1 MNKLVYLFELDSVR
15 NSDKEIV
22 KGQQVLFEEIVLNGN
37 QVVLTFNQLTD
48 SETFL
53 NLLMEEKT
61 YQCVVELFKMG
72 AIKVSLFRNYRTPS
86 QYVQDAIEKCKSG
99 RTTFLFSGIPIL
111 TGEKDLLDK
120 LELALRYNDIGIL
133 RELLKAEKDAG
144 NEPECRRITFLIH
157 YIQLILLLSSEE
169 YATNAPNTQIS
180 GSYIQYMDYVLAK
193 SDVYLK
199 KSRNGKKFT
208 EDYSKAITV
217 LKEIR
222 EQYNSEEFKS
232 GINNRSDWISKML
245 ERGETK
251 DICIAN
257 AIIDLCYNYTV
268 EESILGVSRHYNSED
283 EDSFIAD
290 FVERLDVYLQEW
302 QDGVHMFPT
311 KDIQR
316 DMQSVCSKVAWNTAV
331 RIVNNVKRK
340 NSTTEN
346 RNNETDAEPLL
357 YERNFKKEKKTWTGR
372 VVWGMSKYFLVTIAY
387 IILFGVTEIMM
398 GELEGLVENAHI
410 LSGIWYDIIF
420 SIVIFSILGSV
431 FSEVTRLPDLLES
444 FKNMGRGMVD
454 CIYLMKA
461 KKNVAY
467 KKL

>member
-1 MNKLVYLFELDSVR
+1 MEKFLE
-15 NSDKEIV
+15 V
-22 KGQQVLFEEIVLNGN
+22 K
-37 QVVLTFNQLTD
+37 
-48 SETFL
+48 
-53 NLLMEEKT
+53 
-61 YQCVVELFKMG
+61 
-72 AIKVSLFRNYRTPS
+72 
-86 QYVQDAIEKCKSG
+86 
-99 RTTFLFSGIPIL
+99 
-111 TGEKDLLDK
+111 
-120 LELALRYNDIGIL
+120 
-133 RELLKAEKDAG
+133 
-144 NEPECRRITFLIH
+144 
-157 YIQLILLLSSEE
+157 
-169 YATNAPNTQIS
+169 
-180 GSYIQYMDYVLAK
+180 
-193 SDVYLK
+193 
-199 KSRNGKKFT
+199 
-208 EDYSKAITV
+208 
-217 LKEIR
+217 
-222 EQYNSEEFKS
+222 
-232 GINNRSDWISKML
+232 
-245 ERGETK
+245 
-251 DICIAN
+251 
-257 AIIDLCYNYTV
+257 IIDLCYNYTV
-268 EESILGVSRHYNSED
+268 EESILGVSRHYNSKD

-316 DMQSVCSKVAWNTAV
+316 DMQSVCSRVAWNTAV

-454 CIYLMKA
+454 CIYLVKA